1 MKNLITTWKDLT
13 TETRGSVAEGVRHL
27 NIVCGTKVT
36 PTCIN
41 EMAKG
46 KKAVPASINRFMLS
60 EVLPAKFKSAKFK
73 MSNINF
79 GLLLNDISIPER
91 KR

>member
-1 MKNLITTWKDLT
+1 VKNLITAWKDLAK
-13 TETRGSVAEGVRHL
+13 EIHGSIAEGVRHL